1 MLPNLTRYLLYDF
14 SPSGILTIHFDEIY
28 KLALEE
34 KSCIFIA
41 KLMYVE
47 FNYINPKS
55 MQIWFNVKQGHDEA
69 VWS

>member
-1 MLPNLTRYLLYDF
+1 MLTAH
-14 SPSGILTIHFDEIY
+14 IDEIY

-47 FNYINPKS
+47 FNYINPNS
-55 MQIWFNVKQGHDEA
+55 MQIRFNVKQA
-69 VWS
+69 VMRLFEVWEIKKDI